1 MAVLVLG
8 GSLVSGGCFSEMTA
22 HMRFVN
28 STDSNLCVN
37 LRIGAPE
44 QYCNEIKAHTTARW
58 NPECSRTQPISVVL
72 TVGPGDVGRLIY
84 NKTLP
89 CIEWEDADATF
100 IIKQV
105 GDEFVVTDSVPSEPD
120 TTPNP
125 N

>member
-1 MAVLVLG
+1 
-8 GSLVSGGCFSEMTA
+8 MTA

-28 STDSNLCVN
+28 SSDSNLCVG
-37 LRIGAPE
+37 LSPGQPE
-44 QYCNEIKAHTTARW
+44 KYCTEIKAHTTARW
-58 NPECSRTQPISVVL
+58 NPQCSRTQPISVVL

-105 GDEFVVTDSVPSEPD
+105 GVEFMVTDSLPSEADATPD
-120 TTPNP
+120 RTQSN
-125 N
+125 